1 MHLQSFLD
9 QNCSPLQALFL
20 HFNVKPTP
28 YEGTG
33 PVGETFDMQVL
44 RDAHMPTHVL
54 AVLQSGPAGNQVQT
68 AKPPTMLPIDAT
80 RFDQGFRIDLGIPL
94 APPGTPSPV
103 PFTSPTTGA
112 LMVTLPVVHVT
123 VPHIA
128 SLPLLLLFAMQLETQ
143 YTLLSFNLLPVS
155 VVEEFP
161 NAPAMSSILARCPED
176 KFDRYYYHNQGIWK
190 NILSLGVNDN
200 NIYNVV
206 QTAWNVTADARRLRA
221 RHR

>member
-1 MHLQSFLD
+1 MQQSFLD
-9 QNCSPLQALFL
+9 QNYRPFDALFL

-28 YEGTG
+28 YGGTE
-33 PVGETFDMQVL
+33 PVGETFDMHVL

-54 AVLQSGPAGNQVQT
+54 AVVQSDAAGSQAQP
-68 AKPPTMLPIDAT
+68 AKPPTMLPIDAS

-94 APPGTPSPV
+94 ALPGTLRPV
-103 PFTSPTTGA
+103 PFPSNTTGT
-112 LMVTLPVVHVT
+112 LLVTLPVVHVT
-123 VPHIA
+123 VPHIP

-143 YTLLSFNLLPVS
+143 YTLLSFNLLPVN

-161 NAPAMSSILARCPED
+161 NAAAMSSILSRCSD
-176 KFDRYYYHNQGIWK
+176 DRFDRYYYHNQGIWK

-206 QTAWNVTADARRLRA
+206 QTAWNVTADARRLRS